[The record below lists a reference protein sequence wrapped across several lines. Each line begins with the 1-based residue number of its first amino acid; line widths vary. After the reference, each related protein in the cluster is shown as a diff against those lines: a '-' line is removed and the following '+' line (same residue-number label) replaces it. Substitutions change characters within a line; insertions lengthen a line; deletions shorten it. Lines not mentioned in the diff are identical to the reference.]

1 MDNTIKT
8 QMLEK
13 YKEEFCELLRS
24 TEREGIENLVSW
36 LENETD
42 FFHRARQHQAPRLL
56 RGRPAHS

>member
-8 QMLEK
+8 QMLQK

-24 TEREGIENLVSW
+24 TQRDGMENLISW

-42 FFHRARQHQAPRLL
+42 FFTQWRNRNRDL
-56 RGRPAHS
+56 HS